1 MSAASTTTRRRRDR
15 DRDRDHDL
23 AKQTP
28 TFKPTPFKPRRGLF
42 AFLAVLNLLWIG
54 ALVWMYF
61 ATVRNASPPPS
72 AIDAVQSELQRELD
86 DLSATTRP
94 GADGSPSAPR

>member
-15 DRDRDHDL
+15 DRDHDP
-23 AKQTP
+23 ARQTP
-28 TFKPTPFKPRRGLF
+28 TFKPIPFKPRRGLF
-42 AFLAVLNLLWIG
+42 ALMAVMNLLWIG

-61 ATVRNASPPPS
+61 ATVRNAPPPPS
-72 AIDAVQSELQRELD
+72 AIDALQSELQRELD